1 MNQTAEVGY
10 SQYDII
16 QETCEI
22 LKSGINYVTTLI
34 LSHDKKLG
42 KDVGND

>member
-1 MNQTAEVGY
+1 MNQMAEVGY

-22 LKSGINYVTTLI
+22 LKSGTNYATTLI
-34 LSHDKKLG
+34 LLPDKKLG